1 MRTTIDLPEDL
12 YRTLKARAAFS
23 RTTLRGLILELVEQ
37 GLRQPRTGDRSS
49 PTAPPPVIVAP
60 RGVPIAPVSASEL
73 RRIEEEEDLARDAR
87 PS

>member
-23 RTTLRGLILELVEQ
+23 GTTLRALILQLVEQ
-37 GLRQPRTGDRSS
+37 GLRQPQDRGQVNR
-49 PTAPPPVIVAP
+49 AEPPPVIVAP
-60 RGVPIAPVSASEL
+60 RGVAIAPISASEL

-87 PS
+87 SA